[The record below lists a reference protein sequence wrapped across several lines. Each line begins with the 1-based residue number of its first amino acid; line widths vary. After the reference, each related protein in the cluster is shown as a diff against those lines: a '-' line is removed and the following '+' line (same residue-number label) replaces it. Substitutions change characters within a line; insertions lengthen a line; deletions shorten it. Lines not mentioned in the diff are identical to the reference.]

1 LYSGSRASDA
11 INAAD
16 FLRENEIESF
26 IPQQDIRNIRDQ
38 SALISEQI
46 AVNLVEYLFY
56 SSFYKEIEQE
66 QQIPDEENPD
76 KLNSSAMAAV
86 YKRELDA
93 LEKGESLSRKEKNR
107 IKEMKSLLT
116 KIEEIRIVEGKL
128 LLRVFEMYRPKYKF

>member
-1 LYSGSRASDA
+1 MYSGSRASDA